1 MTPRSHES
9 QRERKLSK
17 KLFVGGLAW
26 ATTQE
31 SLSQAFGQFGPVVEA
46 QVIMDRETG
55 RSRGFGFVTF
65 ENPSDADQ
73 AMRSM
78 DGADLDGRK
87 IRVNEAQS
95 RERSGGPR
103 GPGGGGGPGGHGRGG
118 GREFGGGGGG
128 FGRGERDFGRDDRDF
143 GDRDRDRD
151 RDRGRGRDRDRG
163 SRRR

>member
-1 MTPRSHES
+1 MYFD
-9 QRERKLSK
+9 REVSK

-26 ATTQE
+26 ATTQQ
-31 SLSQAFGQFGPVVEA
+31 SLSQAFAQFGPVAEA

-73 AMRSM
+73 AIRAM

-87 IRVNEAQS
+87 IRVNEAQA
-95 RERSGGPR
+95 RERSSGPR
-103 GPGGGGGPGGHGRGG
+103 GPGGGPGAGRGG
-118 GREFGGGGGG
+118 GGD
-128 FGRGERDFGRDDRDF
+128 FGRGERDFGRDDR
-143 GDRDRDRD
+143 GGGDRD

>member
-1 MTPRSHES
+1 M
-9 QRERKLSK
+9 SK

-26 ATTQE
+26 ATTQQ

-73 AMRSM
+73 AIRAM

-103 GPGGGGGPGGHGRGG
+103 GPGGGPGAGRGRGPGGGG
-118 GREFGGGGGG
+118 GRDFGGGGG
-128 FGRGERDFGRDDRDF
+128 FGRDDRDF
-143 GDRDRDRD
+143 GGGGGDRD
-151 RDRGRGRDRDRG
+151 RDRGRDRGRDRDRG

>member
-1 MTPRSHES
+1 M
-9 QRERKLSK
+9 SK

-26 ATTQE
+26 ATTQQ
-31 SLSQAFGQFGPVVEA
+31 SLGQAFGQFGPVVEA

-73 AMRSM
+73 ALRAM

-103 GPGGGGGPGGHGRGG
+103 PGGGAGRGPGAPRD
-118 GREFGGGGGG
+118 FGAL
-128 FGRGERDFGRDDRDF
+128 GRGERDFGRDDRDS
-143 GDRDRDRD
+143 GRDRD
-151 RDRGRGRDRDRG
+151 RDRGRDRGERG